1 MRFDRAGYWADVL
14 KRQFSVHKGAVTC
27 DHYTSV
33 RLGGDSGAG
42 DTLLM
47 VETAGIEGQAGLYGC
62 LATQVLGN
70 THCYVV
76 LYLLLTRW
84 CAIPGCAARRAPWQG
99 AAVCCPAA
107 GAGIVFSSMKLSA
120 LLSNT
125 LSGAVSGGR
134 RCWTPR
140 SWRTPAASRTW

>member
-1 MRFDRAGYWADVL
+1 MLPPQVRFDRAGYWADVL

-70 THCYVV
+70 NYCYVV
-76 LYLLLTRW
+76 LIASKVVRNTRV
-84 CAIPGCAARRAPWQG
+84 CSEARAVAGSSRVLPG
-99 AAVCCPAA
+99 
-107 GAGIVFSSMKLSA
+107 S
-120 LLSNT
+120 
-125 LSGAVSGGR
+125 
-134 RCWTPR
+134 RCGCST
-140 SWRTPAASRTW
+140 

>member
-42 DTLLM
+42 DTRIM
-47 VETAGIEGQAGLYGC
+47 VETAGIEGQAALYGC
-62 LATQVLGN
+62 LATQVLN
-70 THCYVV
+70 TYGYVV
-76 LYLLLTRW
+76 LTTYKVVRNTRV
-84 CAIPGCAARRAPWQG
+84 CSEARAVSGSSRVLPGSRYR
-99 AAVCCPAA
+99 
-107 GAGIVFSSMKLSA
+107 SSALLSA

-140 SWRTPAASRTW
+140 IWRTRAASPTW

>member
-1 MRFDRAGYWADVL
+1 MLPPQVRFDRAGYWADVL

-42 DTLLM
+42 DTRIM

-62 LATQVLGN
+62 LATQVLSN
-70 THCYVV
+70 TYS
-76 LYLLLTRW
+76 YALLTADKVVRNTRV
-84 CAIPGCAARRAPWQG
+84 CSEARAVSGSSRTLPGSRYR
-99 AAVCCPAA
+99 
-107 GAGIVFSSMKLSA
+107 SSALLSA

-140 SWRTPAASRTW
+140 IWRTRAGSPTW

>member
-1 MRFDRAGYWADVL
+1 MLPPQVRFDRAGYWADVL

-42 DTLLM
+42 DTRIM

-62 LATQVLGN
+62 LATQVLN
-70 THCYVV
+70 TYGYVV
-76 LYLLLTRW
+76 LTMYKVVRNTRV
-84 CAIPGCAARRAPWQG
+84 CSEARAVSGSSRVLPGSRYR
-99 AAVCCPAA
+99 
-107 GAGIVFSSMKLSA
+107 SSALLSA

-140 SWRTPAASRTW
+140 SWRTPAGSRTW

>member
-1 MRFDRAGYWADVL
+1 MLPPQVRFDRAGYWADVL

-42 DTLLM
+42 DTRIM

-62 LATQVLGN
+62 LATQVLSN
-70 THCYVV
+70 TYG
-76 LYLLLTRW
+76 YALLTADKVVRNTRV
-84 CAIPGCAARRAPWQG
+84 CSEARAVTGSSRVLPGRRYR
-99 AAVCCPAA
+99 
-107 GAGIVFSSMKLSA
+107 SSALLSA

-125 LSGAVSGGR
+125 LTGAVSGGR

-140 SWRTPAASRTW
+140 IWRTPAGSPSW

>member
-1 MRFDRAGYWADVL
+1 MSTSAVKYISLQVRFDRAGYWADVL

-47 VETAGIEGQAGLYGC
+47 VETAGMEGQAGLYGC

-76 LYLLLTRW
+76 LVLTADKVVRNTRV
-84 CAIPGCAARRAPWQG
+84 CSEARAVTGSSRVLPGSRCG
-99 AAVCCPAA
+99 N
-107 GAGIVFSSMKLSA
+107 SA
-120 LLSNT
+120 
-125 LSGAVSGGR
+125 
-134 RCWTPR
+134 
-140 SWRTPAASRTW
+140 